1 MSNKIVSFSLW
12 GDDPKYTIGAIKNA
26 ELVQELYSGWI
37 GRFYC
42 GRSVPQDILEKLH
55 EVSNTEVILMDE
67 EGDWTGMFWRFL
79 SADSD
84 DVVLSR
90 DTDSRVSER
99 EVYAVNEWLE
109 SDKDFHIMR
118 DHPYHGT
125 QILGGM
131 WGCRNGI
138 LKGIT
143 ESINEYSK
151 GNFIQVDQNFLR
163 EHVWPKISNNALSH
177 DEFFVGTPLLNR
189 LNNSIEYF
197 NGVPFPKPR
206 KDWNDF
212 VGQVY
217 DENDNPT
224 QEYAVMLEVSQT

>member
-12 GDDPKYTIGAIKNA
+12 GADPKYTIGAIKNA

-42 GRSVPQDILEKLH
+42 GRSVPQDILDKLN
-55 EVSNTEVILMDE
+55 EVPNTEVILMNE
-67 EGDWTGMFWRFL
+67 EGDWTGTLWRFL
-79 SADSD
+79 SADGD

-118 DHPYHGT
+118 DHPYHNA
-125 QILGGM
+125 QILAGM

-151 GNFIQVDQNFLR
+151 GNFKQLDQNFLK
-163 EHVWPKISNNALSH
+163 EYVWPKISNNALSH
-177 DEFFVGTPLLNR
+177 DDFFD
-189 LNNSIEYF
+189 
-197 NGVPFPKPR
+197 GVPFPKSR

-217 DENDNPT
+217 DEHDTPT
-224 QEYAVMLEVSQT
+224 QEYASLLEESQT

>member
-1 MSNKIVSFSLW
+1 MSKIVSFSLW
-12 GDDPKYTIGAIKNA
+12 GDNPKYTIGAVKNA

-42 GRSVPQDILEKLH
+42 GRSVPQDILDKLN
-55 EVSNTEVILMDE
+55 EVPNTEVILMDE
-67 EGDWTGMFWRFL
+67 EGDWTGMFWRFYA
-79 SADSD
+79 ADSD
-84 DVVLSR
+84 DVILSR

-118 DHPYHGT
+118 DHPQHGT

-131 WGCRNGI
+131 WGSRNGI

-143 ESINEYSK
+143 EQIDAYTK
-151 GNFIQVDQNFLR
+151 GDFIQVDQNFLR
-163 EHVWPKISNNALSH
+163 EHVWPKIENNALAH
-177 DEFFVGTPLLNR
+177 DEFR
-189 LNNSIEYF
+189 HF
-197 NGVPFPKPR
+197 NGVPFPKIR

-217 DENDNPT
+217 DENEIPT
-224 QEYAVMLEVSQT
+224 QEYALMLTENKG

>member
-1 MSNKIVSFSLW
+1 MVSKIVSFSLW
-12 GDDPKYTIGAIKNA
+12 GDIPKYTIGAVKNA
-26 ELVQELYSGWI
+26 KLVQEFYNGWI

-42 GRSVPQDILEKLH
+42 GKSVPQDILDKLN
-55 EVSNTEVILMDE
+55 EVSNTEVILVDE

-90 DTDSRVSER
+90 DVDSRISQR
-99 EVYAVNEWLE
+99 EVDAVNEWLE

-131 WGCRNGI
+131 WGSKNGI
-138 LKGIT
+138 LKGIR
-143 ESINEYSK
+143 ESINAYRK
-151 GNFIQVDQNFLR
+151 GNFIQVDQIFLK
-163 EHVWPKISNNALSH
+163 EHIWKKIEDNSLSH
-177 DEFFVGTPLLNR
+177 DEFF
-189 LNNSIEYF
+189 
-197 NGVPFPKPR
+197 NGIPFPTPR

-217 DENDNPT
+217 DENDIPV
-224 QEYAVMLEVSQT
+224 EEFAKLLEKSYG

>member
-1 MSNKIVSFSLW
+1 MKVISFCLW
-12 GDDPKYTIGAIKNA
+12 GDDPKYVQGAIRNA
-26 ELVQELYSGWI
+26 EIAEKLFPDWECW
-37 GRFYC
+37 FYLP
-42 GRSVPQDILEKLH
+42 GPPIHPVVGQVSHLSNIKLILEP
-55 EVSNTEVILMDE
+55 DRAA
-67 EGDWTGMFWRFL
+67 DWTAMFLRFQP
-79 SADSD
+79 AAHPK
-84 DVVLSR
+84 VEAMISR
-90 DTDSRVSER
+90 DCDSRLSLR
-99 EVYAVNEWLE
+99 EKVAVDAWME
-109 SDKDFHIMR
+109 SDKGFHIMR
-118 DHPYHGT
+118 DHPWHGSS
-125 QILGGM
+125 ILGGM

-138 LKGIT
+138 LKGIA

-177 DEFFVGTPLLNR
+177 DEF
-189 LNNSIEYF
+189 F

>member
-1 MSNKIVSFSLW
+1 MNKIVSFSLW
-12 GDDPKYTIGAIKNA
+12 GDNPKYTIGAVKNA

-42 GRSVPQDILEKLH
+42 GRSVPKDILDKLN
-55 EVSNTEVILMDE
+55 EVSNTEVILMDK
-67 EGDWTGMFWRFL
+67 EGDWTGMFWRFCA
-79 SADSD
+79 ADSD
-84 DVVLSR
+84 DIILSR

-118 DHPYHGT
+118 DHPAHGT

-131 WGCRNGI
+131 WGSRNGI

-143 ESINEYSK
+143 EHIDAYTK

-163 EHVWPKISNNALSH
+163 EHVWQKISNNALSH
-177 DEFFVGTPLLNR
+177 DEF
-189 LNNSIEYF
+189 F

-217 DENDNPT
+217 DENDVPT
-224 QEYAVMLEVSQT
+224 EEFALMLKESKR

>member
-1 MSNKIVSFSLW
+1 MSYKIVSFSLW

-67 EGDWTGMFWRFL
+67 EGDWTGTFWRFL

-84 DVVLSR
+84 DVVVCR

-99 EVYAVNEWLE
+99 EVCAVNEWLE

-118 DHPYHGT
+118 DHPQHGT
-125 QILGGM
+125 QILAGM

-143 ESINEYSK
+143 QPANSYNK
-151 GNFIQVDQNFLR
+151 GNLKQADQNFLR
-163 EHVWPKISNNALSH
+163 KHIWPKISNNVVSH
-177 DEFFVGTPLLNR
+177 DEFFNEV
-189 LNNSIEYF
+189 F
-197 NGVPFPKPR
+197 NGIPFPKTR

-217 DENDNPT
+217 DENDIPT
-224 QEYAVMLEVSQT
+224 QEYANMLEASQQ